1 MYINEAEL
9 ILLKYWD
16 KIKQSPQFIQT
27 ALYIASDKLIEL
39 VSDTMNSSS
48 SPDTFFIH
56 LTHHYGI
63 NTKNHKGITNI
74 KQLEVLIPYLG
85 YIKEI
90 ELFIIA
96 NECNKKGHFE
106 FREKYLDIYL
116 KDRKYQNTQYS
127 SEEKIITSL
136 NENLNKTHLWHLE
149 HWIDMVLNTGISKAE
164 LMNIVFK
171 WMKSQNNIDLKVI
184 NITLVILIHIRGW
197 NHYSELLKV
206 CEGIKD
212 KYIEEFENAL
222 FLIQRRE
229 LNFRVK

>member
-1 MYINEAEL
+1 MTQNDYNLLAGAQYDATYSDLTEL
-9 ILLKYWD
+9 NQQQMLA
-16 KIKQSPQFIQT
+16 Q
-27 ALYIASDKLIEL
+27 
-39 VSDTMNSSS
+39 
-48 SPDTFFIH
+48 
-56 LTHHYGI
+56 
-63 NTKNHKGITNI
+63 
-74 KQLEVLIPYLG
+74 
-85 YIKEI
+85 
-90 ELFIIA
+90 
-96 NECNKKGHFE
+96 
-106 FREKYLDIYL
+106 EKAKRLAV
-116 KDRKYQNTQYS
+116 KA
-127 SEEKIITSL
+127 EEKIITSL

-229 LNFRVK
+229 LNFSVK